1 MVPGCRLH
9 VVPQRFNPADIN
21 SIEPGTGL
29 SYLCKFSFHLPN
41 LYSRIPQYCIQV
53 AACSATQLLPMNP
66 DLPADLFTACL
77 TTPIKVALRW
87 FVMQN
92 SGELAPAVNLDQLE
106 KIPGQFGDRRT
117 MLGELNWIFTDTIA
131 WNTLPRDQNGGS
143 GRLYPF
149 FQKLPKNE
157 AHGHRGEQAKFKI
170 CHCSLN

>member
-1 MVPGCRLH
+1 
-9 VVPQRFNPADIN
+9 
-21 SIEPGTGL
+21 
-29 SYLCKFSFHLPN
+29 
-41 LYSRIPQYCIQV
+41 
-53 AACSATQLLPMNP
+53 MNP
-66 DLPADLFTACL
+66 DLPADLLTACL

-131 WNTLPRDQNGGS
+131 WNTLPRDQNGES

-149 FQKLPKNE
+149 FCCEYFKNYLKMRLTGTE
-157 AHGHRGEQAKFKI
+157 VRKQTLKSAI
-170 CHCSLN
+170 VP